1 MADISA
7 PRRTRDEQRAQTRED
22 LLDAAAEVFA
32 LHGYHATSVDMV
44 AEAAGYTKGAVYSN
58 FESKEELFL
67 ALLESR
73 LEDTLGSVEEIMDRA
88 APQDRPQA
96 FADRRDAIPQWQ
108 PTWFLLEA
116 EFELYAARNPAV
128 RERVADRQR
137 QTRAIIEEALN
148 RHIREMGLT
157 PAYPVEKLARL
168 IVATGDGLSLMALN
182 NPETDTGDLMRI
194 LLEVLARGAT
204 ADEAGSL
211 KPDGPADGQG

>member
-1 MADISA
+1 MAETSA
-7 PRRTRDEQRAQTRED
+7 PRRTRDEQRSQTREG
-22 LLDAAAEVFA
+22 LLDAAAGVFA
-32 LHGYHATSVDMV
+32 RHGYHATSVDMV

-58 FESKEELFL
+58 FESKEDLFL

-73 LEDTLGSVEEIMDRA
+73 LEDTIGSVEEIMERA

-96 FADRRDAIPQWQ
+96 FADQPDAIPQWQ

-116 EFELYAARNPAV
+116 EFELYAARNPEV

-137 QTRAIIEEALN
+137 QTRQIVEEALN
-148 RHIREMGLT
+148 RHIGEMGLT
-157 PAYPVEKLARL
+157 PAYPVEQLARL

-204 ADEAGSL
+204 ANGQM
-211 KPDGPADGQG
+211 DGQTDVQG